1 MQIVCVIPARLDSS
15 RLAHKPLQTIA
26 GQPLIRLVAQRA
38 RDLGCFDHIV
48 VATDALQV
56 VEAVGGLGVEAV
68 LTSPSH
74 RNGTERVAEVMGF
87 ARFRK
92 ADVFVNLQGDHPFV
106 AESAIRGVIEL
117 VEQGANIAT
126 VAAPLRQADREDP
139 HTVKVFVDDH
149 SHAVDFTRAAQ
160 PPAGVPG
167 PALHHVGVYAYH
179 PEALARWA
187 TAPQVDRELAEGL
200 EQLRPMAYGATI
212 AVCQVKD
219 HAAPGIDT
227 IDDLR
232 RAEEFLTV
240 FR

>member
-38 RDLGCFDHIV
+38 RDLGCFDHVV

-68 LTSPSH
+68 LTRASH

-87 ARFRK
+87 ARFRT
-92 ADVFVNLQGDHPFV
+92 ADVFVNLQGDQPFV
-106 AESAIRGVIEL
+106 PEAAVRGVIRL
-117 VEQGANIAT
+117 VERGAGIAT
-126 VAAPLRQADREDP
+126 VAAPLRKADRADP
-139 HTVKVFVDDH
+139 HTVKVFVDEQD
-149 SHAVDFTRAAQ
+149 HAVAFTRLAET
-160 PPAGVPG
+160 PEGVEGEP
-167 PALHHVGVYAYH
+167 LQHVGVYAYH

-187 TAPQVDRELAEGL
+187 TAPQIERESAEGL
-200 EQLRPMAYGATI
+200 EQLRPMAHGATI
-212 AVCQVKD
+212 AVCRLKE

-227 IDDLR
+227 MDDLR
-232 RAEEFLTV
+232 KAEEFLTV